1 MIEKVLTIYNRI
13 ITEEFIRNVQG
24 CAGIVERGGI
34 FQSSIVL
41 WLMIFQRLRKAT
53 LAEAVEELR
62 LGASSSLLARARGSI
77 RARTSRISGN
87 TGGITQARA
96 RLSIEVVKAAS
107 DALSTEIQ
115 RSLDKS
121 DEVSKRTYIIDGSTV
136 RTQHT
141 SNNLKKFP
149 QYKNQYGSAHYPIV
163 RLGVA
168 IHAASGVA
176 LRPAHGPFSGK
187 DAVSELTLASEVL
200 RRLPPNSIAI
210 GDRFYGC
217 VRFALEAQQHGH
229 EVICR
234 IKERNSFKYVPRTAR
249 GECYADWE
257 SIKKETIKGRFVW
270 ETIKI
275 PGEKP
280 YRLILFTTTTLEREQ
295 LLKLYALRWNV
306 ELDLRDLKCTLE
318 MESIDCRTP
327 EMLEKELIVGFAAF
341 NLVRHALIQMGN
353 AFKIPYRQ
361 FSFSRF
367 LIRLRALEGALLSE
381 SMSDELKT
389 RALNLALTDYK
400 SLLLPK
406 RKNKRPNE
414 PRKVWPKGTLHT
426 LRGSREKERKKLNK
440 NKTLESN

>member
-1 MIEKVLTIYNRI
+1 
-13 ITEEFIRNVQG
+13 
-24 CAGIVERGGI
+24 
-34 FQSSIVL
+34 
-41 WLMIFQRLRKAT
+41 MIFQRLRKAT
-53 LAEAVEELR
+53 LAEAVEDLR
-62 LGASSSLLARARGSI
+62 LGASSSLLARASGSI
-77 RARTSRISGN
+77 RARTGRISGN
-87 TGGITQARA
+87 TGGITQARE

-107 DALSTEIQ
+107 DALSKEIQ
-115 RSLDKS
+115 RNIDKT
-121 DEVSKRTYIIDGSTV
+121 DEVSNRTYIIDGSTV

-141 SNNLKKFP
+141 SKNIKKFP
-149 QYKNQYGSAHYPIV
+149 QYKNQHGAAHYPIV

-187 DAVSELTLASEVL
+187 DAVSDLSLAPEVL
-200 RRLPPNSIAI
+200 SRLPPNSIVI

-217 VRFALEAQQHGH
+217 VRFALDAQSQGH

-249 GECYADWE
+249 GECDADWQ
-257 SIKKETIKGRFVW
+257 SMKKETIKGRFVW

-280 YRLILFTTTTLEREQ
+280 YRLILFTTTTIERER

-327 EMLEKELIVGFAAF
+327 QMLEKELIVGFAAF

-353 AFKIPYRQ
+353 AFNISYRQ

-367 LIRLRALEGALLSE
+367 LIRLRALEGAILSE
-381 SMSDELKT
+381 RMSEDLKILAIN
-389 RALNLALTDYK
+389 RALTDYK
-400 SLLLPK
+400 SLLLPTR
-406 RKNKRPNE
+406 RKKRPNE

-426 LRGSREKERKKLNK
+426 LRGSREKERKILNK
-440 NKTLESN
+440 IKNLDTN